1 MLWDYRIGM
10 MFRRPMLMLSGIVAL
25 AGAAT
30 LVSAQNFQRG
40 EEQRQARQAMLDGD
54 VMPFSV
60 IKRRVEREMGDST
73 YVGVAPPPRDG
84 VYRLQFLRQD
94 GKVVWVDVDGKTGN
108 IIART
113 R

>member
-1 MLWDYRIGM
+1 M
-10 MFRRPMLMLSGIVAL
+10 MFRFTLPILGGLLAL
-25 AGAAT
+25 TSADIPA
-30 LVSAQNFQRG
+30 SAQQFSRDEDQHH
-40 EEQRQARQAMLDGD
+40 ARQAMLDGQ

-60 IKRRVEREMGDST
+60 IKRRVERDMGDAT
-73 YVGVAPPPRDG
+73 YVGVAPSPREG